1 MTPKQKAKQLIEL
14 FTFSCRE
21 CDNSKISALIA
32 VNEII
37 EITQHES
44 TSSWVYYMEVK
55 KEIEAL

>member
-32 VNEII
+32 INEII

-44 TSSWVYYMEVK
+44 PSSWVYYMEVK

>member
-44 TSSWVYYMEVK
+44 PSSWVYYMEVK